1 MNKRERMN
9 RIMQLVNENGTINN
23 SDIIHLLNV
32 SDMTIRR
39 DLDELEKAGRLI
51 RFHGGAQSV
60 NYNLDFELSML
71 EKTTVNMEQKKQI
84 ASEAA
89 SLVEDGDCIFLGP
102 GTTIEVLANTLAG
115 KNITVVTNS
124 LSVYNMLAERT
135 ETKLILAG
143 GIRRKDAGCFAD
155 PVANRVIGSI
165 FFDKAFVSCRGL
177 SSRDLTT
184 STIEEAETLQIAL
197 KNSRA
202 CWLLADLSK
211 FHHVDQYVFY
221 SLTDLDGI
229 LVKGPMPDSLR
240 RRYEASCKIIEV
252 QI

>member
-23 SDIIHLLNV
+23 SDIIQLLNV

-84 ASEAA
+84 AAKAA
-89 SLVEDGDCIFLGP
+89 SLVEEGDCIFLGP
-102 GTTIEVLANTLAG
+102 GTTIEVLASALAG
-115 KNITVVTNS
+115 QNITVVTNS
-124 LSVYNMLAERT
+124 LSVYNMLAERP
-135 ETKLILAG
+135 ETRLILAG
-143 GIRRKDAGCFAD
+143 GMRRKDTGFFAD
-155 PVANRVIGSI
+155 PVSNRIIGSI
-165 FFDKAFVSCRGL
+165 FFDKAFVSCSGL
-177 SSRDLTT
+177 SPRDLTT
-184 STIEEAETLQIAL
+184 STMEEAETLQIAL
-197 KNSRA
+197 RNSKS

-211 FHHVDQYVFY
+211 FHHVDRYAFCP
-221 SLTDLDGI
+221 LTDLDGI
-229 LVKGPMPDSLR
+229 LVNGPMPESLLR
-240 RRYEASCKIIEV
+240 RFEASCTIIEV
-252 QI
+252 